1 MGSVA
6 MSDSTQLRWKRVI
19 DDNDDD
25 DDEDDA
31 AAVGSRR
38 MRLQAVRGS
47 VSGKN
52 NRSDEWF

>member
-6 MSDSTQLRWKRVI
+6 MSDLTQLRWKRVI
-19 DDNDDD
+19 DDDDD
-25 DDEDDA
+25 DDDA